1 MLIKTTE
8 DTGRYKTIML
18 ISFLSKYQHLRQSI
32 RSDERADI
40 EIYTSTSYF

>member
-18 ISFLSKYQHLRQSI
+18 ISFLSTSTSDKVY
-32 RSDERADI
+32 DERADI

>member
-18 ISFLSKYQHLRQSI
+18 ISFLSLSTSTSDKLY
-32 RSDERADI
+32 DERADI